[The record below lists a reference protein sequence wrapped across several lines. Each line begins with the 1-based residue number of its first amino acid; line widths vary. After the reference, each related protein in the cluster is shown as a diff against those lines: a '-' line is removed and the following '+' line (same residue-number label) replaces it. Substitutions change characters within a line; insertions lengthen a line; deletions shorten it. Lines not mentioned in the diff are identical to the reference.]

1 VIRRRHARDG
11 PQPEAPPPA
20 ATLSGDCARQRRR
33 IRLDSPPSLR
43 TDPRLE
49 HLDLIFLL
57 TLAAFAAG
65 YVDAIAGG
73 GGLIALPALL
83 LAGLSPVEAV
93 ATNKLQGTAG
103 VLASSYTFWKAG
115 KLDLPALRLAVP
127 AAAAGSAAGCL
138 LVGILDPALLRLI
151 SPVLLIAIA
160 LYFAFAHR
168 PEGSDDL
175 RAVLAPARLA
185 AIALP
190 VALYDGFLGPGAGSF
205 YMMGLVAFGG
215 LGLLPAMANTKVL
228 NLTSNVVAL
237 AIFLAAGSIVF
248 WAGVP
253 MALAQFAGSRL
264 GARSAIRHGSRL
276 IRPLLV
282 TVSVL
287 MAGRL
292 LWDAL

>member
-1 VIRRRHARDG
+1 V
-11 PQPEAPPPA
+11 
-20 ATLSGDCARQRRR
+20 
-33 IRLDSPPSLR
+33 
-43 TDPRLE
+43 
-49 HLDLIFLL
+49 LL
-57 TLAAFAAG
+57 TLAAFVAG

-103 VLASSYTFWKAG
+103 VVASSYTFWKAG

-138 LVGILDPALLRLI
+138 LVGLLDPALLKLVI
-151 SPVLLIAIA
+151 PVLLIAIA
-160 LYFAFAHR
+160 LYFALAHR
-168 PEGSDDL
+168 PEGSDDIGSP
-175 RAVLAPARLA
+175 VHPARLA
-185 AIALP
+185 AVAFP

-205 YMMGLVAFGG
+205 YMMGLVAFAG

-237 AIFLAAGSIVF
+237 LIFLAAGSIVF

-253 MALAQFAGSRL
+253 MAVAQFAGSRL
-264 GARSAIRHGSRL
+264 GARSALRHGSRL
-276 IRPLLV
+276 IRPMLV

-287 MAGRL
+287 MAVRL